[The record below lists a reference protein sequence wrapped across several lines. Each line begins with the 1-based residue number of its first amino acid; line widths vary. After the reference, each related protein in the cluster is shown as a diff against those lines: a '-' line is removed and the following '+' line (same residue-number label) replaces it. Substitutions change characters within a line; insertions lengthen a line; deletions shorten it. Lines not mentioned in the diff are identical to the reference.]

1 MGELVNEGMSIIMI
15 SAELPEIMGMCD
27 RVVVVYKGLI
37 KKILDVSETS
47 SEEILS
53 YASGE

>member
-1 MGELVNEGMSIIMI
+1 
-15 SAELPEIMGMCD
+15 MCD
-27 RVVVVYKGLI
+27 RVAVVYKGLI
-37 KKILDVSETS
+37 RKILDVSETS

>member
-27 RVVVVYKGLI
+27 RVAVVYKGLI
-37 KKILDVSETS
+37 KRILDVSETS